1 MFCDHLN
8 HLTQKELAGLALNG
22 ALRLELQKQVE
33 ASVGMLGSCR
43 WTGIGGMAIAQMEHE
58 CWWESCS
65 IPGSNE
71 FEEMQ
76 IEVSTSNLIHLQSE
90 AWL

>member
-8 HLTQKELAGLALNG
+8 HLTQKELAGLALNRG

-33 ASVGMLGSCR
+33 ASVGMLGSRR
-43 WTGIGGMAIAQMEHE
+43 WTGIGGIAQMEHE

-71 FEEMQ
+71 FECK
-76 IEVSTSNLIHLQSE
+76 SK
-90 AWL
+90 